1 MKKGIF
7 ALLIPILVLAGM
19 MFYADKMAPTDQKPY
34 QLSPLAKAGDECETI
49 SEKAA
54 MQLPEALP
62 FQRLEKVGRQARVLA
77 DCMNDR
83 GYVESPTWVGFGRL
97 QAVEHAK
104 NSQVSVDE
112 AYENLRRK
120 YMLIYQAEKAEP
132 PYWQLARLA
141 ASKQTR

>member
-7 ALLIPILVLAGM
+7 ALAIPLLVLAGLM
-19 MFYADKMAPTDQKPY
+19 VYADKMAPSDQKPY

-54 MQLPEALP
+54 MNLPESLE
-62 FQRLEKVGRQARVLA
+62 FQRLEKAGRKARVFT

-83 GYVESPTWVGFGRL
+83 SYAENPSWKGFGQL
-97 QAVEHAK
+97 QAAQLAK
-104 NSQVSVDE
+104 VNKISTDE

-120 YMLIYQAEKAEP
+120 YMIIYQAEKAEP
-132 PYWQLARLA
+132 IYWV
-141 ASKQTR
+141 ASIKSAKK

>member
-7 ALLIPILVLAGM
+7 ALAIPMLVLAGL
-19 MFYADKMAPTDQKPY
+19 MFYADKMAPPDQKPY
-34 QLSPLAKAGDECETI
+34 QLSPMAKTGDECETI

-54 MQLPEALP
+54 MNLPDAIL
-62 FQRLEKVGRQARVLA
+62 FQRLEKAGRQARVLA

-83 GYVESPTWVGFGRL
+83 GYVENPTWVGFGKL
-97 QAVEHAK
+97 QAAEHAK
-104 NSQVSVDE
+104 VSKVSLDE

-132 PYWQLARLA
+132 LYWQLAGKSA
-141 ASKQTR
+141 KK